1 MTITTDTLEP
11 TRDVVEPARD
21 VELGIEVDET
31 SNQHQDT
38 EVEIEEKSFFASY
51 ADWFL
56 AIFDDEEDEAVEV
69 VEAESEQHQNEEEQ
83 PPSSPIG
90 EVSSSRT
97 RVEVSSPVPHE
108 YHIPP
113 RPRPQRSSWQ
123 EEMSFGCIDMH
134 RCPMILKPFACL
146 VQLLV
151 FFAAAAIGTVYFFGI
166 ALIIFFFGGELLM
179 YRATVSA
186 KESNMLVEKYKNEG
200 VNVDGNVARIWSDW
214 ERGGGGSDSPDFIL
228 VERALI
234 SYEYEDEQY
243 QMFLC
248 PLREH
253 VKKSI
258 GPQGTI
264 PIVLFPNSPG
274 SGIPE
279 VNVAGLSWSL
289 LCRSVTFSIG
299 LAVSVLWT
307 ALPCLFLYTDKSD
320 DEWGY
325 FYNDDS
331 TTSSQDSTPD
341 WRILVA
347 IVLLIGV
354 LPNALFFLC
363 KRFRDCILSV
373 AAMLFRDRN
382 YQ

>member
-151 FFAAAAIGTVYFFGI
+151 FFAAAAIGTV
-166 ALIIFFFGGELLM
+166 
-179 YRATVSA
+179 
-186 KESNMLVEKYKNEG
+186 
-200 VNVDGNVARIWSDW
+200 
-214 ERGGGGSDSPDFIL
+214 
-228 VERALI
+228 
-234 SYEYEDEQY
+234 
-243 QMFLC
+243 
-248 PLREH
+248 
-253 VKKSI
+253 
-258 GPQGTI
+258 
-264 PIVLFPNSPG
+264 
-274 SGIPE
+274 
-279 VNVAGLSWSL
+279 
-289 LCRSVTFSIG
+289 
-299 LAVSVLWT
+299 
-307 ALPCLFLYTDKSD
+307 
-320 DEWGY
+320 
-325 FYNDDS
+325 
-331 TTSSQDSTPD
+331 
-341 WRILVA
+341 
-347 IVLLIGV
+347 
-354 LPNALFFLC
+354 
-363 KRFRDCILSV
+363 
-373 AAMLFRDRN
+373 
-382 YQ
+382 